1 MLSFSLKFAGIFFLF
16 VFIFSWYIVAASPI
30 ILSKYFPFS
39 HLHAAGF
46 QIKFLSKIH
55 CFFSHFYTYI
65 DIYYYL
71 FELHFPPSN
80 LPLHSHDIC
89 FVNVSNSFFLLIMR
103 KTLPFKSSVLFG
115 SHTLLRVLQLPTH
128 PSKITANW

>member
-1 MLSFSLKFAGIFFLF
+1 MFSFSLKFAGTFFF
-16 VFIFSWYIVAASPI
+16 VFIFSWHIVAASPI

-46 QIKFLSKIH
+46 QIKFLWKIH
-55 CFFSHFYTYI
+55 FFSHFYTYI
-65 DIYYYL
+65 DIYHYL

-80 LPLHSHDIC
+80 LPSHSHDIC
-89 FVNVSNSFFLLIMR
+89 FVNVSNLFFLVIMR
-103 KTLPFKSSVLFG
+103 KALPFKSSVLFG
-115 SHTLLRVLQLPTH
+115 SHTLWRVLQLPTH